1 MSNQFTSRMLSL
13 LVVALILQTPSSAN
27 EADRGIKRTDSNSP
41 GKVAEFFRGI
51 DEELLEVKFIPQ
63 DAWKANVLVR
73 NNTDEFLHVQLPDAF
88 AAVPVLAQFGN
99 QGGQNLG
106 DQNFGGNDG
115 FGGGGGGGQSQGVG
129 GGFNAGQGQGQ
140 GPGMGQ
146 AGFQAGGLMRIPPG
160 KTRKLKATTVCL
172 EHGKPEPNP
181 RIEYRIIPI
190 DQFTD
195 DERVAKL
202 CAQLAQGEIRQ
213 KAAQATAW
221 HLANGLSWTRLAGIN
236 RMESRYLG
244 HLKMF
249 NKKDLKDAETF
260 VASVTPSTDSDSE
273 SSIEGT
279 SESASE

>member
-1 MSNQFTSRMLSL
+1 MSNQFNSRMLAL
-13 LVVALILQTPSSAN
+13 LVVALILQTPSSAI
-27 EADRGIKRTDSNSP
+27 EADRGIKQTDSNSP

-99 QGGQNLG
+99 QGGQNFG
-106 DQNFGGNDG
+106 GQNFGGNDG
-115 FGGGGGGGQSQGVG
+115 FGGGGGGGASQGVG
-129 GGFNAGQGQGQ
+129 GGFNAGQRQ

-146 AGFQAGGLMRIPPG
+146 AGFQVGGLMRIPPG

-181 RIEYRIIPI
+181 RIEYRIIRI
-190 DQFTD
+190 DQLTD
-195 DERVAKL
+195 DQRVAQL
-202 CAQLAQGEIRQ
+202 CAQLALGEIKQ
-213 KAAQATAW
+213 KAAQAAAW

-236 RMESRYLG
+236 RMQSRYLG
-244 HLKMF
+244 NVKMF
-249 NKKDLKDAETF
+249 NKRDLKDAEAF

-273 SSIEGT
+273 S
-279 SESASE
+279 ASE